1 MKQLLYVTDGVY
13 ANGCTDADEAYNL
26 SPLKPG
32 ALAIISF
39 HGDNIIQNSGEAI
52 ENNFAIALGCK
63 NANPFIIP
71 EVDYSS
77 LTVVQSEGYPA
88 ESFIAKMTISSAV
101 VGSEYTIMVV
111 KKGVVFHERNTWT
124 ATTMAK
130 TTAVKDV
137 ADALVKQF
145 NASSETSGIKAENT
159 GGVITFTG
167 TEDGVDF
174 EIIGADELTGVKPTD
189 VTNGKPGILDK
200 AYVENLASQCAAG
213 KGFNYTAEDA
223 HEMYPGYPE
232 KIMDSLHTMYTLR
245 FKVGRS
251 GAHQRD
257 EQVYQTVHIVVPDI
271 IDEDILRSLDKILGI
286 TEGTAKSPSV
296 EDGD

>member
-1 MKQLLYVTDGVY
+1 MKQLLYVTNGAYADGL
-13 ANGCTDADEAYNL
+13 TDGKVTDLSKLESGAIAIWPLSSDDIYDEDEPA
-26 SPLKPG
+26 
-32 ALAIISF
+32 AV
-39 HGDNIIQNSGEAI
+39 
-52 ENNFAIALGCK
+52 NFAIALGRK

-71 EVDYSS
+71 EVDFSS
-77 LTVVQSEGYPA
+77 LTVVKSEG
-88 ESFIAKMTISSAV
+88 EVTKIFTAKMTISSAV
-101 VGSEYTIMVV
+101 VGSEYTIMAV

-137 ADALVKQF
+137 ANALVKQF

-159 GGVITFTG
+159 GGVITFTA
-167 TEDGVDF
+167 TEAGVDF
-174 EIIGADELTGVKPTD
+174 EIVGADELTGVKPTN
-189 VTNGKPGILDK
+189 VTNGIPGILDK

-232 KIMDSLHTMYTLR
+232 SIMDDLHTMFTLR
-245 FKVGRS
+245 FKVDRS

-257 EQVYQTVHIVVPDI
+257 EQVYQTVHIVVNNEAEDI
-271 IDEDILRSLDKILGI
+271 ISALTCILGI
-286 TEGTAKSPSV
+286 ASQTSKTPSQ